1 MTTDQQQTSQ
11 LSIPLTDERY
21 ALIAHAASLT
31 DLTLSQWAAQHL
43 IDAARYEINN
53 ETTLQLDSA
62 SFDIFMAALKVP
74 TSAAVNELMTRNPQW
89 N

>member
-1 MTTDQQQTSQ
+1 MTTNQQQAAQ
-11 LSIPLTDERY
+11 LSIPLTDEQY
-21 ALIAHAASLT
+21 ALFVHAASLT

-62 SFDIFMAALKVP
+62 SFDIYMAALKDP
-74 TSAAVNELMTRNPQW
+74 TSAAVNELMARNPQW
-89 N
+89 D